1 MIHVRA
7 FFIGIVIIG
16 IGIYFGDP
24 VPQEFRI
31 EAHDAIQFTGNKC
44 NKNRDVEGE
53 GERIAKIPLYTD
65 IYIQKFSL
73 KSP

>member
-24 VPQEFRI
+24 IPQEFRI
-31 EAHDAIQFTGNKC
+31 EAHNAIQFTGNKYD
-44 NKNRDVEGE
+44 KNREVEGE
-53 GERIAKIPLYTD
+53 VECKTKVPLFID
-65 IYIQKFSL
+65 EFIQ
-73 KSP
+73 